1 MGIVTDEKNPH
12 EHDDDDDGIVAGGA
26 LGKIRLPK
34 SIADAMAP
42 ASVWLMYAIAASVI
56 ILALCFGISRV
67 VESLK

>member
-1 MGIVTDEKNPH
+1 MTDEKQPH
-12 EHDDDDDGIVAGGA
+12 DEDDDNGITAGGA
-26 LGKIRLPK
+26 LGKIHLPK

>member
-1 MGIVTDEKNPH
+1 MTDEQKQ
-12 EHDDDDDGIVAGGA
+12 HDEDDDDGITAGGA

-56 ILALCFGISRV
+56 IMALCFGISRV